1 MDYSTEEQQMEVEAL
16 KSIYGEQFTTGGGSA
31 DNQPVFYEVKVE
43 QENTKISLI
52 FTIPGI
58 NLHFVISLLKLYNS
72 SFHTQQYWINL
83 LNFLSQIISKS

>member
-16 KSIYGEQFTTGGGSA
+16 KSIYGEQFTTGGSA
-31 DNQPVFYEVKVE
+31 DNQPVFYEVKVK

-58 NLHFVISLLKLYNS
+58 ILHFCY
-72 SFHTQQYWINL
+72 QPP
-83 LNFLSQIISKS
+83 

>member
-31 DNQPVFYEVKVE
+31 DNQPVLYEVKVK

-58 NLHFVISLLKLYNS
+58 ILHFCY
-72 SFHTQQYWINL
+72 QPP
-83 LNFLSQIISKS
+83 